1 MKESSSHHFV
11 PRVYLK
17 YFATKRK
24 SNDYFLYVY
33 DKMKNKTFP
42 RNICDIGYGKN
53 YNRVHNGKYLPAVP
67 DDNELY
73 YEKKFQEL
81 IENDWDSIVHSFM
94 AICTLSTE
102 QKKLSYEMK
111 YALARFIVIQT
122 LRTPIAR
129 EFTRKIGL
137 ETSQRLFANLTPIIR
152 DVPRDDIKEAFFKM
166 KRDFRFNEDEV
177 KSYHLLVTTDN
188 KRIEEFAKRLVQS
201 RIWVAY
207 RSPDKHVFPFITS
220 DNPVV
225 FYDPISGKYG
235 IGNNGIEVNTTI
247 IGFPV
252 TPEYYIITFH
262 KISPLG
268 DISSVVGDECITVDS
283 KIVANLD
290 RHQTNQCYRQVY
302 IPLDLGE
309 DIMNEEKT
317 K

>member
-1 MKESSSHHFV
+1 MQ
-11 PRVYLK
+11 
-17 YFATKRK
+17 
-24 SNDYFLYVY
+24 
-33 DKMKNKTFP
+33 NKTFP

-137 ETSQRLFANLTPIIR
+137 ETSQRLFANLTP
-152 DVPRDDIKEAFFKM
+152 
-166 KRDFRFNEDEV
+166 
-177 KSYHLLVTTDN
+177 DN